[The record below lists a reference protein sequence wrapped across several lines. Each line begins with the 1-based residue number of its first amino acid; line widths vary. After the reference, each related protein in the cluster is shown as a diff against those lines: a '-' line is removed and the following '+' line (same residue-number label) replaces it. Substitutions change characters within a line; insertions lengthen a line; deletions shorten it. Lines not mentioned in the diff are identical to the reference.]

1 MQRGGESCVRYDI
14 LMPVPYACD
23 KPKGKKKRKEKKE
36 LEIMGT
42 GMGNNDNTAGSLSKQ
57 Q

>member
-1 MQRGGESCVRYDI
+1 MRRGGESCVRYDI

-23 KPKGKKKRKEKKE
+23 KPKEKKRKEEKKE

-42 GMGNNDNTAGSLSKQ
+42 AMGNNDNKVGSLSKQ